1 MLGRLSSLELLQGL
15 LAGDLLRCSGGRLG
29 LLSFLGFS
37 ARFLS
42 IDSISVLTG
51 LSSGVFELF
60 IFERLFVHELC
71 VLGLIDDSLYVC
83 LQSTDLILAK
93 TKVFLLKFMGY
104 HVLEYLTGLVDL
116 QDSFMN

>member
-15 LAGDLLRCSGGRLG
+15 LAGDLLRCSGSRLR
-29 LLSFLGFS
+29 LLSFLGFT

-42 IDSISVLTG
+42 IDSISVLSG
-51 LSSGVFELF
+51 LSSGVLELF
-60 IFERLFVHELC
+60 IVQRLFVHELR

-83 LQSTDLILAK
+83 LQGTDLILAK
-93 TKVFLLKFMGY
+93 TEVFLLKFMSY
-104 HVLEYLTGLVDL
+104 HVLEHLTGLVDL

>member
-15 LAGDLLRCSGGRLG
+15 FVGDLLRCRLG

-42 IDSISVLTG
+42 IDSISVLSG
-51 LSSGVFELF
+51 LSSGVLELF
-60 IFERLFVHELC
+60 IVQRLFVHELC

-83 LQSTDLILAK
+83 LQGTDLILVK
-93 TKVFLLKFMGY
+93 TEVFLLKFMGY
-104 HVLEYLTGLVDL
+104 HVLEHLTGLVDL